1 MTALEWDMVGE
12 RFFETGINRGV
23 LFTSD
28 GDAYVWNGLTTV
40 TENTE
45 REVKSYY
52 MDGIKYLDHHVP
64 GSYAAKLEAFTYPEI
79 LDDLTGTMRYA
90 PGVYLHD
97 QRAQVFHL
105 SYRTGV
111 GNDLD
116 AELGYKL
123 HLVYNVMAIPS
134 GTAIGTIGDNVEPG
148 QFSWDL
154 SGTPPVMFG
163 ARPTSHIHLDSR
175 LISPELLETLELVL
189 YGTEDDDP
197 TLPSMVDLLTLIE
210 GG

>member
-1 MTALEWDMVGE
+1 MTALEWDMIGE

-111 GNDLD
+111 GNDLN

-134 GTAIGTIGDNVEPG
+134 GAALGTIGDNVEPG

-175 LISPELLETLELVL
+175 SISPELLTTLESVL

>member
-1 MTALEWDMVGE
+1 MTALEWDMAGE
-12 RFFETGINRGV
+12 RYFETGINRGV

-40 TENTE
+40 TESTE

-111 GNDLD
+111 GNDLNAD
-116 AELGYKL
+116 LGYKL

-134 GTAIGTIGDNVEPG
+134 GAAIGTIGDSVEPG

-175 LISPELLETLELVL
+175 SISPELLETLELVL

-197 TLPSMVDLLTLIE
+197 TLPSMIDLLTLIE